1 MFNLRP
7 TCAALLLS
15 LAIALPLHAQ
25 TNKPQIDQIVQV
37 IAHTYD
43 QANNKVQTAPVVVQG
58 EYAIA
63 SWRQGEKG
71 GRALLKR
78 QAGQAGQPS
87 KWEILLCAGSG
98 LRQEA
103 GLIAA
108 GIAPALAKQ
117 LAAQLKQAEQSL
129 PAEQIARFDSF
140 DSKLT
145 PHHASSSAKH
155 H

>member
-15 LAIALPLHAQ
+15 LAITLPLHAQ
-25 TNKPQIDQIVQV
+25 NNKTQIEQIVQV
-37 IAHTYD
+37 ISHTYD

-58 EYAIA
+58 DYAIA

-78 QAGQAGQPS
+78 QSGQTGQ
-87 KWEILLCAGSG
+87 WEILLCAGSG